1 MNLLLF
7 RNFVNFF
14 CCHHYWLFS
23 SLLIPKKKGKK
34 IVMVLWRGDK
44 TFWVQNIIWLNFD
57 LVTARLFGQSA
68 CFQSKLTGFKPSE
81 VKNGFFFTDSV
92 GWGSL
97 FQKLIFELQLQL
109 TDNMFKKH
117 KTQVTF
123 GRYHAD
129 VGQCQLQTRQ
139 LTKPIW
145 QPSRFEGFVKK
156 SLVLR
161 FLIIRTYPKKITASP
176 KAHVNVM

>member
-1 MNLLLF
+1 MCSVSRTL
-7 RNFVNFF
+7 
-14 CCHHYWLFS
+14 
-23 SLLIPKKKGKK
+23 SLLWALYYPYPAFHFLVSRSRSRPYLNDRSRSFSLKGFWQ
-34 IVMVLWRGDK
+34 VLK
-44 TFWVQNIIWLNFD
+44 NL
-57 LVTARLFGQSA
+57 
-68 CFQSKLTGFKPSE
+68 KSE
-81 VKNGFFFTDSV
+81 KSSV
-92 GWGSL
+92 DIHVL
-97 FQKLIFELQLQL
+97 FQKLILSCSRSQQMRWLKS
-109 TDNMFKKH
+109 N

-145 QPSRFEGFVKK
+145 QPSRFEGFLKK